1 MADRYHGVYGAL
13 VDGND
18 AGEGVLSV
26 TIPAVFPAGEAVQAR
41 PCLPYGVLFLPEK
54 TTRSGCSSRG

>member
-1 MADRYHGVYGAL
+1 MADRYYGIYGAL

-26 TIPAVFPAGEAVQAR
+26 TIPAVFPGGDVVQAR
-41 PCLPYGVLFLPEK
+41 Q
-54 TTRSGCSSRG
+54 